1 MKSTFLCAV
10 FALIAGSTMAGGLS
24 AAANDKA
31 TSAMD
36 SQFAMKAAA
45 GGMAEVKMGELAV
58 KNASS
63 ADVKAFGQKMVD
75 DHSKA
80 GDKLK
85 SIAAKD
91 NISLPSE
98 MGAKEKATYERL
110 SKLQGAEFDKA
121 YMRDM
126 VKDHKTDVAEFQ
138 KEANGGK
145 NSDLKQFASETLPTL
160 QEHLKMAQDTAAK
173 LK

>member
-1 MKSTFLCAV
+1 
-10 FALIAGSTMAGGLS
+10 
-24 AAANDKA
+24 
-31 TSAMD
+31 MD